1 MTDNIAQLSDET
13 SAAERIKSVYRNAGV
28 TQSRDYVTTVNELT
42 DQLPALQP
50 ETLSAATEL
59 IRDRI
64 SAETDV
70 IAVEEDKGLPIG
82 VIVAKELEL
91 PLAVARWYTYEIDAK
106 EECQVEIDMDSE
118 YYSGQLYLNG
128 VSSDDRVTIVDD
140 TISTG
145 GTMTA
150 MIQAVRAAGASV
162 EGAHCVVEKCTN
174 GGVERVEAETGVSVS
189 TEVGILADEDGVEIV
204 E

>member
-1 MTDNIAQLSDET
+1 MANQICTESDTEE
-13 SAAERIKSVYRNAGV
+13 AIEQIRDVYRNASV
-28 TQSRDYVTTVNELT
+28 TQSQEYITTVNQLT

-50 ETLSAATEL
+50 ETLSAASTL
-59 IRDRI
+59 VQRRI
-64 SAETDV
+64 SESTDV

-82 VIVAKELEL
+82 VLAATELQL
-91 PLAVARWYTYEIDAK
+91 PLAVARWYTYEIDV
-106 EECQVEIDMDSE
+106 EDEPQVEVEMDSE

-128 VSSDDRVTIVDD
+128 VTSGDSVTIVDD

-150 MIQAVRAAGASV
+150 LIDAIREAGASV
-162 EGAHCVVEKCTN
+162 EGAHCLVEKRDN

-189 TEVGILADEDGVEIV
+189 TEVVIRADHDGVEVI

>member
-28 TQSRDYVTTVNELT
+28 TQSKDYVTTVNELT

-64 SAETDV
+64 SPETDV

-174 GGVERVEAETGVSVS
+174 GGIERVEAETGVSVS